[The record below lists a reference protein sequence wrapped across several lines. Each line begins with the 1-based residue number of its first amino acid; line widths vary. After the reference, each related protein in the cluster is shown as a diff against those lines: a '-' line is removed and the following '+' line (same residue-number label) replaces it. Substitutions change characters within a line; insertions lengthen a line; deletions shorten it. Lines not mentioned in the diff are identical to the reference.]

1 MVLEEM
7 LLAERR
13 EGKAEGKAEDIL
25 SLLEETGF
33 VPEELA
39 RKIRKEKDLV
49 VLHKYLKLAARAESL
64 EQFRK
69 KTGL

>member
-25 SLLEETGF
+25 SLLEEAGF

-39 RKIRKEKDLV
+39 QKIWE
-49 VLHKYLKLAARAESL
+49 E
-64 EQFRK
+64 
-69 KTGL
+69 TGL